1 MKYSILKSFPYIAAS
16 FDYKLMFIGV
26 FQILIGTKLRAFPKP
41 SPAGKGDRRAVD
53 EESILS
59 QNKIL

>member
-1 MKYSILKSFPYIAAS
+1 MKMESE
-16 FDYKLMFIGV
+16 KLRV
-26 FQILIGTKLRAFPKP
+26 QILIYRWVSPLQNGVRSLP

-59 QNKIL
+59 QNKN